1 MKRDFLK
8 ELGLSDEQID
18 SVMQENGKDIN
29 TAKANNSNELENL
42 RKENETLKA
51 EKLALESTNKENV
64 DKYKDY
70 EELKQFKAN
79 YEQEQE
85 NGKRIDFLKSKG
97 CKHPELISKE
107 IKWDDAKYN
116 EETKTFDGLDDTL
129 KNLSEKY
136 KDLFESKQV
145 EHVNPEAN
153 ELGTGDTDMLARY
166 KKENPNLF

>member
-18 SVMQENGKDIN
+18 SIMQENGKDIN
-29 TAKANNSNELENL
+29 NAKATNSSELENL

-51 EKLALESTNKENV
+51 DKLALETTNKENV

-79 YEQEQE
+79 YELEQE

-129 KNLSEKY
+129 KGLTEKY
-136 KDLFESKQV
+136 KDLFESKQIG
-145 EHVNPEAN
+145 HVDPEAQ
-153 ELGTGDTDMLARY
+153 ETATGDGDMLSRY
-166 KKENPNLF
+166 KKEHPEYF